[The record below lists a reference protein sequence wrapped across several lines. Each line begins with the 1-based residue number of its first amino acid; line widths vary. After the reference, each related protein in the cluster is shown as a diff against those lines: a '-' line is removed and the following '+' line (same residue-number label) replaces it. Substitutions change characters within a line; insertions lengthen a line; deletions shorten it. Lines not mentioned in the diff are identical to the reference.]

1 MFSLFFFPILKLLYF
16 KNLFLIGNINNF
28 VLFKDTNVMFQLLHF
43 LFQLLLANLLW
54 YRVNEDRERLKLFM
68 YLFPVL
74 FQPLKMGNN
83 TLNTKVNF
91 KSEVNCKSKVN
102 SKENYTGDGKSKKP
116 KKNPN
121 ENNFKK

>member
-1 MFSLFFFPILKLLYF
+1 M
-16 KNLFLIGNINNF
+16 
-28 VLFKDTNVMFQLLHF
+28 LFKDTNVMFQLLHF

-54 YRVNEDRERLKLFM
+54 YRVNEDRERLKHFM

-102 SKENYTGDGKSKKP
+102 SKENYIGDGKSKKP
-116 KKNPN
+116 KK
-121 ENNFKK
+121 KKS

>member
-1 MFSLFFFPILKLLYF
+1 
-16 KNLFLIGNINNF
+16 
-28 VLFKDTNVMFQLLHF
+28 
-43 LFQLLLANLLW
+43 
-54 YRVNEDRERLKLFM
+54 M

-102 SKENYTGDGKSKKP
+102 SKENYIGDGKSKKP
-116 KKNPN
+116 KKKNPD
-121 ENNFKK
+121 ENNFKKWYILIK